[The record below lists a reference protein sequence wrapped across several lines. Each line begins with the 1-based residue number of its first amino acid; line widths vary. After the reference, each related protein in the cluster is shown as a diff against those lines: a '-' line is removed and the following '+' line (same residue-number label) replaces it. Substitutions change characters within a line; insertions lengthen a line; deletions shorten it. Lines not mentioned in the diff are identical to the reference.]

1 MNWKKLVTGAAG
13 VAATAAASAVNPALG
28 AVVGSALVGGGA
40 TKAVG
45 KRVEHVTGRPVH
57 KGAAP
62 VAAMA
67 AAGGAAQFVDAQAL
81 CDAVASVCAN
91 PAFIGLGVVG
101 LHQLI
106 TGLLRSATKRT

>member
-1 MNWKKLVTGAAG
+1 MNWRKLVAGAAG

-45 KRVEHVTGRPVH
+45 KQVESYTKRPVH

-62 VAAMA
+62 VAAVA
-67 AAGGAAQFVDAQAL
+67 AAGGAAQFVDPEAL
-81 CDAVASVCAN
+81 CTAINQVCSN

-101 LHQLI
+101 LHQLV
-106 TGLLRSATKRT
+106 TGLLRSATPRN